1 MDTIVIL
8 QTVDGNMRKV
18 TETKSIKSKQVQ
30 FSDTQVTKAKK
41 GWKKRGSVGR
51 TETEHNRRMIRRF
64 RTADVRR
71 QLPDSCNAR
80 KRRAIMLLVI
90 LTLLE
95 VLAMF
100 YKTAPLIHQASAQ
113 TFRNPDTSVEV
124 KDTLK
129 EEAILRN
136 ISEIR

>member
-1 MDTIVIL
+1 MDTIIIL

-18 TETKSIKSKQVQ
+18 SETKSIKSKQVQ
-30 FSDTQVTKAKK
+30 FSDTQVTKTKK
-41 GWKKRGSVGR
+41 GWKKRGSIGR
-51 TETEHNRRMIRRF
+51 TETEHNRRMIHRF

-71 QLPDSCNAR
+71 QLPDSCNAKKR
-80 KRRAIMLLVI
+80 KTIMLLVI

-100 YKTAPLIHQASAQ
+100 YKTAPLIQQISAQ
-113 TFRNPDTSVEV
+113 TFRNQHTGVEV
-124 KDTLK
+124 KDTL
-129 EEAILRN
+129 EEGAIPRN